1 MKALARLKE
10 LYLCRVDLTEEQ
22 LVSLFEVVVG
32 RSFREVHLS
41 AMDLSKVPAKL
52 LNSLAGVVPRLEF
65 HHARLTDQQ
74 VTALLERVVSPET
87 MMAKL
92 KHLDIEYNAVKTVD
106 QELIKRAQLKLE
118 NFYYDYDYD
127 DLDEASYFDNQDEEE
142 EDWGGSDE
150 EF

>member
-1 MKALARLKE
+1 
-10 LYLCRVDLTEEQ
+10 
-22 LVSLFEVVVG
+22 
-32 RSFREVHLS
+32 
-41 AMDLSKVPAKL
+41 
-52 LNSLAGVVPRLEF
+52 
-65 HHARLTDQQ
+65 
-74 VTALLERVVSPET
+74 

-106 QELIKRAQLKLE
+106 QELIKLAQFKLE

-142 EDWGGSDE
+142 EDWYGSDE

>member
-1 MKALARLKE
+1 
-10 LYLCRVDLTEEQ
+10 
-22 LVSLFEVVVG
+22 
-32 RSFREVHLS
+32 
-41 AMDLSKVPAKL
+41 
-52 LNSLAGVVPRLEF
+52 
-65 HHARLTDQQ
+65 
-74 VTALLERVVSPET
+74 

-106 QELIKRAQLKLE
+106 QELIKLAQLKLE

>member
-1 MKALARLKE
+1 
-10 LYLCRVDLTEEQ
+10 
-22 LVSLFEVVVG
+22 
-32 RSFREVHLS
+32 
-41 AMDLSKVPAKL
+41 
-52 LNSLAGVVPRLEF
+52 
-65 HHARLTDQQ
+65 
-74 VTALLERVVSPET
+74 

-92 KHLDIEYNAVKTVD
+92 KHLDIEYNAVNTVD

>member
-1 MKALARLKE
+1 
-10 LYLCRVDLTEEQ
+10 
-22 LVSLFEVVVG
+22 
-32 RSFREVHLS
+32 
-41 AMDLSKVPAKL
+41 
-52 LNSLAGVVPRLEF
+52 
-65 HHARLTDQQ
+65 
-74 VTALLERVVSPET
+74 

-142 EDWGGSDE
+142 EDWGGSDD

>member
-1 MKALARLKE
+1 
-10 LYLCRVDLTEEQ
+10 
-22 LVSLFEVVVG
+22 
-32 RSFREVHLS
+32 
-41 AMDLSKVPAKL
+41 
-52 LNSLAGVVPRLEF
+52 
-65 HHARLTDQQ
+65 
-74 VTALLERVVSPET
+74 

-106 QELIKRAQLKLE
+106 QELIKLAHLKLE

-127 DLDEASYFDNQDEEE
+127 DLDEESYFDNQDEEE